1 MIKRII
7 TGASA
12 FILGVGGVAFAAS
25 YDYSGWEGD
34 TSREV
39 KQIEVVK
46 DSLRVIGEC
55 RLEGDCNGGGGE
67 FEQINACTILL
78 NLAYGKGECRRK
90 EWCTIEREEKFLLEG
105 GLIGAVNVVCD
116 NGEGDRGG
124 QVDDASALC
133 SDNPAGRMALHGP
146 MKSCAVHGFDQP

>member
-1 MIKRII
+1 M
-7 TGASA
+7 GATA
-12 FILGVGGVAFAAS
+12 LLFGIGGVAIAAS

-39 KQIEVVK
+39 KQIQVVE
-46 DSLRVIGEC
+46 DSLQVIGEC
-55 RLEGDCNGGGGE
+55 RLKGNCGGGGGE

-78 NLAYGKGECRRK
+78 NLAYGKGDCRRK
-90 EWCTIEREEKFLLEG
+90 EWCTIEREDKFLLEG
-105 GLIGAVNVVCD
+105 GLIGAVKLVCD

-133 SDNPAGRMALHGP
+133 SDNPAGVFSANGP
-146 MKSCAVHGFDQP
+146 IKTCAVHGYDQP